1 MHNLGQ
7 ILLNFSEFHRALTY
21 VVIFFGMFIE
31 GEVILV
37 LAGILIKSGQIYFL
51 DAFIIAFVGAA
62 MHDVSFWMM
71 GKKLLKTSSKKFLFF
86 NLEKIKTFLDKFDG
100 FNAMYVFISK
110 FGWSI
115 NRVVLISSGYLKVPF
130 QKLIKYSLLANLFW
144 VTIFISIGYTFAG
157 TTEILKKDLKLFS
170 ILVTVFIIAIIVIEN
185 LIQKFIK
192 KQAIK

>member
-51 DAFIIAFVGAA
+51 DTFFVAFLGAA
-62 MHDVSFWMM
+62 IHDIGFWVI
-71 GKKLLKTSSKKFLFF
+71 GKKLLKTSNKKFLFF
-86 NLEKIKTFLDKFDG
+86 NLEKIKAFIDKFNG

-130 QKLIKYSLLANLFW
+130 QKLIKYSLPANLIW
-144 VTIFISIGYTFAG
+144 TAIFLSIGYTFAG